1 MRDDLNHMLSETRK
15 TRQDTVNQLFQTFQ
29 HARNELALDL
39 REASFAWHA
48 FAAGRDEPAA
58 PKAKP
63 TAKRLT
69 RAQVAATTTHAK
81 PSHKAREGG
90 RAGQRETGTRSRQPG
105 RRSPGRNRAGAN
117 DRTDLAGAVCRWLPT
132 RAALGSID
140 K

>member
-1 MRDDLNHMLSETRK
+1 MRDDLNEMLSETRK

-58 PKAKP
+58 PTAKP
-63 TAKRLT
+63 RE
-69 RAQVAATTTHAK
+69 K
-81 PSHKAREGG
+81 PSHKPTQRSA
-90 RAGQRETGTRSRQPG
+90 AHGQRVAAAPSCSEGTSRDDQARSKA
-105 RRSPGRNRAGAN
+105 RRG
-117 DRTDLAGAVCRWLPT
+117 
-132 RAALGSID
+132 